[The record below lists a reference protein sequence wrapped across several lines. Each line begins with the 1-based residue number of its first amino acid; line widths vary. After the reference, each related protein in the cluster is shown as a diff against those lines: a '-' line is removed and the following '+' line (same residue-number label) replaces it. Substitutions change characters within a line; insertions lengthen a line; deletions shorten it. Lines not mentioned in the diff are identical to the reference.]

1 MELSA
6 EQSRAFMLGAM
17 SVLRESL
24 GIDTTLLKAQILF
37 VVANHPQIP
46 QFELESRV
54 DAAKS
59 TVSRNVLDLTRTTSR
74 KEAGPNL
81 VVQLED
87 PEYRKRNL
95 LELTTKGQALMVKM
109 VAEGNKVMSKIK

>member
-1 MELSA
+1 MELTA

-17 SVLRESL
+17 GVLRESL
-24 GIDTTLLKAQILF
+24 GIDTTLLKAQIIF
-37 VVANHPQIP
+37 EVANHPQIP

-59 TVSRNVLDLTRTTSR
+59 TVSRNVLDLTRQTSR
-74 KEAGPNL
+74 KEPGPNL

-95 LELTTKGQALMVKM
+95 LELTTKGQSLMTKM
-109 VAEGNKVMSKIK
+109 VAEGNKAMSKIK

>member
-1 MELSA
+1 MELNA
-6 EQSRAFMLGAM
+6 EQSRAFLLGAM
-17 SVLRESL
+17 GVLRESL
-24 GIDTTLLKAQILF
+24 GIDTTLLKLQVLIE
-37 VVANHPQIP
+37 VANHPQIP

-74 KEAGPNL
+74 KETGPNL

-95 LELTTKGQALMVKM
+95 LELTTKGQQLVTKM
-109 VAEGNKVMSKIK
+109 VAEGNKAMSKIK